1 MKIFETSK
9 DIIELAEKKFWETS
23 LAQLGVNLKILS
35 VTKSKNV
42 LKISR
47 ASAITQALTK
57 KDVILTVYEEAF
69 DRLSDEFKEKLI
81 EGAISNIAYDTEK
94 DKLSVESDIAKELFR
109 MRKKY
114 QNYVDIVETS
124 YLVIEQI
131 EEEEKQRKEEEKMR
145 KAEARAA
152 KKKNNG

>member
-94 DKLSVESDIAKELFR
+94 DKLSVEGDIAKELFR

-152 KKKNNG
+152 KKKNQ

>member
-9 DIIELAEKKFWETS
+9 DIVELAEKKFWETS
-23 LAQLGVNLKILS
+23 LAQLGINLKILS

-42 LKISR
+42 LKVSR
-47 ASAITQALTK
+47 ASAITQALTN
-57 KDVILTVYEEAF
+57 KDVILTVYEDAF

-114 QNYVDIVETS
+114 PNYVDIVETA
-124 YLVIEQI
+124 YLIVEQI
-131 EEEEKQRKEEEKMR
+131 EEEERQRKEEEKMR

-152 KKKNNG
+152 KKKNQ